1 MNLGI
6 ARPVSVPALSKPQ
19 VSPCWATP
27 PPQTLGP
34 ARAVGAQ
41 SPAFGCWAVWP
52 LRVATPPSHE
62 WQSLLEIPWQP
73 SWLRGGEMVA
83 GVPESCS
90 ENFTLNAA
98 GAPPDLWT
106 GRHTCTEQ
114 P

>member
-19 VSPCWATP
+19 VSPCWAPP
-27 PPQTLGP
+27 PPQMLGQRGLWVL
-34 ARAVGAQ
+34 RALPLGA
-41 SPAFGCWAVWP
+41 G

-106 GRHTCTEQ
+106 GRHACTEQ